1 MKKMVSVVMTAIFFA
16 IPVTTAFAL
25 TNNDTVKEKVQELAS
40 KIVSDYGASGLLAD
54 SNQVDIDQPLTT
66 YIKDFKMA
74 DDDITAC

>member
-1 MKKMVSVVMTAIFFA
+1 MKKMVSVVMTAILIA
-16 IPVTTAFAL
+16 IPVTPAFAL
-25 TNNDTVKEKVQELAS
+25 TNNDTVKEKAQELAS